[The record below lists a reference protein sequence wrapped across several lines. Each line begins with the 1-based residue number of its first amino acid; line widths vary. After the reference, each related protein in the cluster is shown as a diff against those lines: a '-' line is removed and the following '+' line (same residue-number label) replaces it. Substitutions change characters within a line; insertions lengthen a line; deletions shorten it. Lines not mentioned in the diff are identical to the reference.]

1 VHKIIEIIKTTN
13 MEQTTPHE
21 KTRCNSCSSCSNKS
35 SSGIVKGSE
44 TSKELTTTMGNS
56 DWNELDSID
65 IFEAIRDIKDPEH
78 PCTLEE
84 LNVIGENSVVI
95 GDVEAH
101 GMKKQIL
108 IEITPT
114 VKHCSLVTDIS
125 LCILTR
131 LRRIF
136 GDQVLN
142 NYKIDLKVANGSHE
156 NEAAVI
162 KQINDK
168 ERVAAALENPLIMQI
183 IENCI
188 ENRAH

>member
-1 VHKIIEIIKTTN
+1 MTH
-13 MEQTTPHE
+13 
-21 KTRCNSCSSCSNKS
+21 
-35 SSGIVKGSE
+35 
-44 TSKELTTTMGNS
+44 S
-56 DWNELDSID
+56 DLNELDSVD

-84 LNVIGENSVVI
+84 LNVIGEASVLI
-95 GDVEAH
+95 RPVEAH

-131 LRRIF
+131 LRRMF
-136 GDQVLN
+136 GEQLLN
-142 NYKIDLKVANGSHE
+142 NYKIDLKVASGSHE
-156 NEAAVI
+156 NEADVI

-168 ERVAAALENPLIMQI
+168 ERVAAALENPLIMQVV
-183 IENCI
+183 ENCI
-188 ENRAH
+188 GNIAH